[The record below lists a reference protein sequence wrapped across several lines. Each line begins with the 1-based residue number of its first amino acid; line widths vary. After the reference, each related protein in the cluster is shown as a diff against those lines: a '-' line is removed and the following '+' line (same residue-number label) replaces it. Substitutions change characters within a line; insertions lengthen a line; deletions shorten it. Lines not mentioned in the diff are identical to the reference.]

1 LVGIQNGKK
10 NTKTKMNQ
18 NSLFELMQNTAISTI
33 ALHSFALGYNNVAKN
48 RENTLPYPRLEYMF
62 YVLPIVY
69 NKNAMETFKSS
80 NELYSVLLKEST
92 IILGLQERANKM
104 SKQTFDGL
112 NLAFSK
118 RILDYNNIDK
128 TIELSKGFSK
138 KKLVLLLSMNN
149 SQNSVKNIQD
159 SAFKLGSIFA
169 KRNKNKIQ
177 FELNIRF

>member
-1 LVGIQNGKK
+1 
-10 NTKTKMNQ
+10 MNQ

-33 ALHSFALGYNNVAKN
+33 ALHSFTLGFYNVAKK

-69 NKNAMETFKSS
+69 NQKAMETFKSS
-80 NELYSVLLKEST
+80 NELYSVLLKESS

-118 RILDYNNIDK
+118 KVLGYNNTDK
-128 TIELSKGFSK
+128 TIELLKGFNTK
-138 KKLVLLLSMNN
+138 KIVLLLSMNN
-149 SQNSVKNIQD
+149 SDNSVKKIQD

-169 KRNKNKIQ
+169 KRDKNKIQ